1 MNISYV
7 MNFDCSYVE
16 KVKCL
21 KNRDFFPES

>member
-21 KNRDFFPES
+21 KNRVFFPES